1 MDNSKSL
8 EQLARDAYSDGEEA
22 VVELVVSP
30 ALKLKEEKHRRSQNS
45 TNSSFPSSGD
55 LASKKKNNSRKKQ
68 TENREVSQ
76 VIRVAL
82 SSKFRIRI
90 LLSSVLQK
98 VVDVGIH
105 LMVLRS
111 SLTQYEDRYLT
122 FPNQL

>member
-8 EQLARDAYSDGEEA
+8 EQFARDAYSDGEEA

-55 LASKKKNNSRKKQ
+55 LASIPEKKQ

-90 LLSSVLQK
+90 LPSSVLQK
-98 VVDVGIH
+98 VVNVDIH
-105 LMVLRS
+105 LMVLRN
-111 SLTQYEDRYLT
+111 SLTQYEGRYLT
-122 FPNQL
+122 FPNRS